1 MTSNFLSKLL
11 KYSKYDTKKYYSE
24 YTASHVKP
32 TTHFV
37 RLPIQKLSITLVVW
51 IVMAL
56 GPGVVLGKRWGN

>member
-1 MTSNFLSKLL
+1 MIL
-11 KYSKYDTKKYYSE
+11 KSIIQSS
-24 YTASHVKP
+24 TASHVKP